1 VSVRRTGG
9 WLRGL
14 SGLLAGGLVALLVVL
29 CIAWYIADRSG
40 TSGPGAG
47 TLAWHAVA
55 AVAAVLAQRHA
66 DRHGGAAGVMAA
78 CAVIAITVALLTAE
92 WLA

>member
-1 VSVRRTGG
+1 VSARRTGG

-29 CIAWYIADRSG
+29 CLAWYVADRSG

-66 DRHGGAAGVMAA
+66 DRHGGAAGAVAA
-78 CAVIAITVALLTAE
+78 CVVIAIAVVLLTTE

>member
-1 VSVRRTGG
+1 VTARRTGG

-14 SGLLAGGLVALLVVL
+14 SGLLAGGLVVLLVVL

-40 TSGPGAG
+40 TSGPGAS

-66 DRHGGAAGVMAA
+66 DRHRGAAGAVTA
-78 CAVIAITVALLTAE
+78 CIVIAITVALLTAE